1 MFKENF
7 LDALMEN
14 PVIAAVKDDRFS
26 EAVESPCRVV
36 FLLGG
41 NLLSLKRRVEAAH
54 QKGKIIF
61 IHIDLSEGIG
71 KDRTGIEFLSRIGA
85 DGIITTKTGLVRIA
99 KDVGLLTVQRFF
111 VYDSHGVASIS
122 DTLGRENP
130 DIIEIMPG
138 TIGKIIRKFSISP
151 TPLIAGGLI
160 ETNKEA
166 TDALSLGAMAVSTG
180 KKELWY
186 M

>member
-1 MFKENF
+1 MLKEKF

-26 EAVESPCRVV
+26 EAIESPCKVV

-41 NLLSLKRRVEAAH
+41 NLLSLKKRIEAAH
-54 QKGKIIF
+54 ERGKIIF

-71 KDRTGIEFLSRIGA
+71 KDRTGIEFLSRLGA
-85 DGIITTKTGLVRIA
+85 DGIISTKSGLVRMA
-99 KDVGLLTVQRFF
+99 KDFGLLTVQRFF
-111 VYDSHGVASIS
+111 VYDSHGVSSIS
-122 DTLGRENP
+122 DTLTSSNP

-138 TIGKIIRKFSISP
+138 TVGKIIRKFSLHS

-166 TDALSLGAMAVSTG
+166 TEALSLGAMAVSTG
-180 KKELWY
+180 KKELWTN
-186 M
+186 

>member
-1 MFKENF
+1 MLKETV
-7 LDALMEN
+7 LDALEQN
-14 PVIAAVKDDRFS
+14 PIIAAIKDDRFN
-26 EAVESPCRVV
+26 EAIESPCKMI

-41 NLLSLKRRVEAAH
+41 NLLSLKKRVELAH

-71 KDRTGIEFLSRIGA
+71 KDRTGIEYLSRIGV

-99 KDVGLLTVQRFF
+99 RDFGLVTVQRFF
-111 VYDSHGVASIS
+111 VYDSHGVSNIS
-122 DTLGRENP
+122 DTLGRDNP

-138 TIGKIIRKFSISP
+138 TIGKIIRKFSLYS

-166 TDALSLGAMAVSTG
+166 TEALSLGAMAVSTG